1 MQLQE
6 VVPWGRS
13 LDEYRGMFALSET
26 DLRGRLLSCGDGPAS
41 FNAELTAV
49 GKSQRLVS
57 VDPLYVFAGPEIA
70 TRVEQT
76 YQTIVLQ
83 VKLNHDRY
91 VWSYFK
97 DPDALG
103 TARLNTMKIFLND
116 YQAGRAAGRYLVAAL
131 PELPFNNG
139 EFDLCL
145 CSHLLFLYSA
155 QLSADFHL
163 ASMLEMLR
171 VAREVRVFP
180 LLDLDLQRSAH
191 LDPVIA
197 GLRSANFYA
206 EIVDVPYIFQ
216 KGGGQMLRVVHNGQR
231 IDEDPQPG
239 KNRG

>member
-13 LDEYRGMFALSET
+13 LDEYRRLFALSEI
-26 DLRGRLLSCGDGPAS
+26 DLKGRLLGCGDGPAS
-41 FNAELTAV
+41 FNAELAAL
-49 GKSQRLVS
+49 GKTQRLLS
-57 VDPLYVFAGPEIA
+57 VDPLYAFTGPEIA
-70 TRVEQT
+70 SRVEQT
-76 YQTIVLQ
+76 YETIISN
-83 VKLNHDRY
+83 VKRNPERY
-91 VWSYFK
+91 VWTYFR

-103 TARLNTMKIFLND
+103 AARLKAMKIFLND
-116 YQAGRAAGRYLVAAL
+116 YETGRAEGRYLVGAL
-131 PELPFNNG
+131 PKLPFNDG

-191 LDPVIA
+191 LDPVTA
-197 GLRSANFYA
+197 ELRSADFHS
-206 EIVDVPYIFQ
+206 EIVSVPYEFQ
-216 KGGGQMLRVVHNGQR
+216 KGGGQMLRVVRSVRNQ
-231 IDEDPQPG
+231 D
-239 KNRG
+239 

>member
-13 LDEYRGMFALSET
+13 LDEYRKLFALSET
-26 DLRGRLLSCGDGPAS
+26 DLKGRLLGCGDGPAS
-41 FNAELTAV
+41 FNAELAAL
-49 GKSQRLVS
+49 GKTQRLVS
-57 VDPLYVFAGPEIA
+57 VDPLYAFTGPEIA
-70 TRVEQT
+70 SRVEQT
-76 YQTIVLQ
+76 YETIISN
-83 VKLNHDRY
+83 VKRNPERY
-91 VWSYFK
+91 VWTYFS

-103 TARLNTMKIFLND
+103 AARLNAMKIFLND
-116 YQAGRAAGRYLVAAL
+116 YETGRAEGRYLVGAL
-131 PELPFNNG
+131 PKLPFHDR

-191 LDPVIA
+191 LDPITA
-197 GLRSANFYA
+197 ELRSADFQT
-206 EIVDVPYIFQ
+206 EVVSVPYEFQ
-216 KGGGQMLRVVHNGQR
+216 KGGGQMLRVTRRVYSQ
-231 IDEDPQPG
+231 D
-239 KNRG
+239 